1 MKFKPNIL
9 FNMLSNAIQTQEGN
23 ISPIF
28 VNDPCY
34 GMIMRN
40 GHNRYAPLPEEMQR
54 QNMLFQE
61 AAEGWARMT
70 DREKNLLRK
79 KATPMGLN
87 YYQYYVKEF
96 SKRNFKH
103 IEAAK
108 NGCADA
114 SEPDKSYVG
123 EPLLLLEGYGTLNPE
138 PTQERIYLYFN
149 LSAFSRNLVA
159 LEAILQLYQVK
170 WEYRDP
176 TGQTVSLHRVTSH
189 WDEGSL
195 TWNNQPSFDPTPIAW
210 ARIPGNHQI
219 MRFDVTRDVN
229 YFLEHNMEYHGWV
242 ILNNIR
248 LPLMHTGNAD
258 FASRYQTQYPKPT
271 LLIRC

>member
-1 MKFKPNIL
+1 ML
-9 FNMLSNAIQTQEGN
+9 FDMLSNAIQSSQGKA
-23 ISPIF
+23 SPIF

-34 GMIMRN
+34 GLIMRN
-40 GHNRYAPLPEEMQR
+40 GYNRYAPLPEQMVR
-54 QNMLFQE
+54 QNMLFHE

-79 KATPMGLN
+79 KATAAGLN
-87 YYQYYVKEF
+87 YYQYYVKQF
-96 SKRNFKH
+96 SKNRFKH

-114 SEPDKSYVG
+114 SEPDHAYVG
-123 EPLLLLEGYGTLNPE
+123 EPFIYLEGCGTLGNCGSM
-138 PTQERIYLYFN
+138 ERIYLYFN
-149 LSAFSRNLVA
+149 ISAFPRNFVA
-159 LEAILQLYQVK
+159 LEAILQIYQVS
-170 WEYRDP
+170 WEQRDP

-195 TWNNQPSFDPTPIAW
+195 TWNNEPSFDPTPIAW
-210 ARIPGNHQI
+210 SRMPGNHQV

-242 ILNNIR
+242 ICNNIR
-248 LPLMHTGNAD
+248 MPLYNTGHGV
-258 FASRYQTQYPKPT
+258 FASRYNTEYPKPT
-271 LLIRC
+271 LLIRY